1 MLFLLGFVIFLV
13 SIVFAMMGLGGGML
27 HVPLLIWFG
36 YSLKSVAQPI
46 GLLLNGL
53 TAITAAFTYARKSMI
68 DWRLAWPLA
77 LVTAVTAFFG
87 SYTAKYIPDEVL
99 IILFV
104 VIIFIVLLRT
114 ILTLKNGGQKD
125 FTELSKK
132 RFYIAIVATAGITFI
147 SAMLGL
153 GGGSLIVPL
162 LIWLSYPTKRA
173 AALSSFVVAVSSV
186 AAFAGRVDDL
196 HASWPM
202 VILLCATVIVGA
214 RLGSLLM
221 IKKIKPQ
228 YIQYGYVLLLITI
241 AVKLLV
247 PYL

>member
-1 MLFLLGFVIFLV
+1 MLLLLGFVIFLV

-36 YSLKSVAQPI
+36 YPLKPVAQPI
-46 GLLLNGL
+46 GLLLNGI
-53 TAITAAFTYARKSMI
+53 TAISASFTYARKSMI

-77 LVTAVTAFFG
+77 LVTVVTAFFG
-87 SYTAKYIPDEVL
+87 SYAAKYIPDEVL

-114 ILTLKNGGQKD
+114 ILTLRNGKQKD
-125 FTELSKK
+125 FTELTKK
-132 RFYIAIVATAGITFI
+132 MFYIAIVATAAITFI

-173 AALSSFVVAVSSV
+173 AALSSFVVAVSST

-202 VILLCATVIVGA
+202 VILLCAMAIVGA

-228 YIQYGYVLLLITI
+228 YIQYGYVLLLIGV